1 MTRRKLGP
9 GTRAVTP
16 STAKPIPTQSGDVWI
31 LQTTHSY
38 KILAVGRV
46 SKDGQQ
52 DFASEK
58 DVRGENNYGAAGAR
72 ATDLVV
78 HGRRIFLRNI
88 DADEWS
94 EI

>member
-1 MTRRKLGP
+1 M
-9 GTRAVTP
+9 
-16 STAKPIPTQSGDVWI
+16 AKSIPTKPGDVLI

-38 KILAVGRV
+38 TIFAVGRV

-52 DFASEK
+52 DFGNEK
-58 DVRGENNYGAAGAR
+58 DVRHENNFAAAVAR
-72 ATDLVV
+72 GKALAV
-78 HGRRIFLRNI
+78 HGGRVFLRNI